1 MLVLQ
6 PRMSTTMDSSGAGVG
21 VSDAVTDGAGVTVCD
36 GVAVS
41 EGVTVSGVVT
51 AESGVGDSVVMV
63 GKTGGSR
70 INGVAVTTPGVR
82 VGMGVHTGN
91 GCGGAPHVSQAEIK
105 IAHTSK
111 GNTTFFI
118 RLLYLPERSQS
129 FKGSSQ
135 MTLCA
140 SLARPPG

>member
-6 PRMSTTMDSSGAGVG
+6 PSMSTLTDSSGAGVD
-21 VSDAVTDGAGVTVCD
+21 VSDAVTDGAGENVSDGVSVSE

-41 EGVTVSGVVT
+41 GVV
-51 AESGVGDSVVMV
+51 AEESGVGDSVMVV

-82 VGMGVHTGN
+82 VGIGVHTGN

-111 GNTTFFI
+111 VNKTFFI
-118 RLLYLPERSQS
+118 RLLYLPVPRI
-129 FKGSSQ
+129 
-135 MTLCA
+135 LVC
-140 SLARPPG
+140 LY

>member
-1 MLVLQ
+1 
-6 PRMSTTMDSSGAGVG
+6 MDSSGAGVG

-36 GVAVS
+36 GVPVS

-118 RLLYLPERSQS
+118 RLLYLPVPW
-129 FKGSSQ
+129 
-135 MTLCA
+135 MLV
-140 SLARPPG
+140 